1 MRKLYDVKDVLER
14 CRITYPTLNRW
25 LNAGLFPAPL
35 NGRGK
40 KLLWHPDTIEQWM
53 CRDVTQPTQPLIGT
67 RQQRRQAKEFQQRQ
81 VDAEAV
87 LDRHRK

>member
-1 MRKLYDVKDVLER
+1 MKKLLGVKEVLEL

-40 KLLWHPDTIEQWM
+40 KLLWHPDIIEKWM
-53 CRDVTQPTQPLIGT
+53 SRDVAQPVEPPTST
-67 RQQRRQAKEFQQRQ
+67 RQQRKQSKAFQQRQ
-81 VDAEAV
+81 EEAARA

>member
-1 MRKLYDVKDVLER
+1 MTRLFNVKDVLER

-53 CRDVTQPTQPLIGT
+53 KRDTAQPIEPPIGT
-67 RQQRRQAKEFQQRQ
+67 RQQRRQSKVFQQRQ
-81 VDAEAV
+81 DDAKAT